1 MGGLLAETILAQRVS
16 LDSIADRHPLLRY
29 SSTMD
34 DADLAEHMRG
44 CEVWGA
50 EDFGGFKLHAGKDE
64 FGRPCLWIE
73 NGMKDWPSAVIP
85 MPGDDQ

>member
-1 MGGLLAETILAQRVS
+1 MGGLLAETVLAQRVS
-16 LDSIADRHPLLRY
+16 LDSIAERHPMLRY
-29 SSTMD
+29 SAMMND
-34 DADLAEHMRG
+34 QDLTEHMRG

-73 NGMKDWPSAVIP
+73 NGMRGWPSVIVP